1 MSVPPVP
8 PQPKDVIAWVTVRL
22 HDNGMLSTSG
32 TIGDPTMA
40 CHLLDQAKEALRRNV
55 RDVVVPA
62 RDVSV
67 APSIP
72 VRALGSMADH
82 ERGDP

>member
-1 MSVPPVP
+1 MNHPP

-32 TIGDPTMA
+32 TIGDPVMA

-55 RDVVVPA
+55 KDVVIPA
-62 RDVSV
+62 RDVECSP
-67 APSIP
+67 AIP
-72 VRALGSMADH
+72 VRALGSMAEH
-82 ERGDP
+82 ERGDG